1 MQSNAFSTQL
11 MRRISFLILLSSL
24 ACGGDGDKGVTTPNA
39 DPPAPATVARFSAI
53 PVVMPEGATLTPLGH
68 IQPVGHVLPTDHV
81 YFYSWNIDSP
91 GAHQDTITRT
101 VFAPGDGVV
110 TWILFQDFGI
120 KDYKIMFR
128 ITTNFYYY
136 LDHVL
141 LDPSIKVGT
150 IVHAGDR
157 VGTTD
162 PGGALDL
169 GAFDMTQ
176 TLPGFLVP
184 ARYPDQ
190 TLHCVSPFKYF
201 TEPLRSQ
208 LYAKIRRVPSAPD
221 KDGKIDYDIPG
232 KLAGSWFHESL
243 PRTVET
249 SGPTGWPRS
258 LAFAYDFNDPSQV
271 RVSIGGTIA
280 TPGVWAVQ
288 QDAVR
293 PENVS
298 TASGIVTY
306 RLQHIFQN
314 FQAGLML
321 VEMQAADRIRVQV
334 FEGSQ
339 AATATFDSRAQIYV
353 R

>member
-1 MQSNAFSTQL
+1 M
-11 MRRISFLILLSSL
+11 ILGAAILAVI
-24 ACGGDGDKGVTTPNA
+24 ACGDGGGQNGMTNPNA
-39 DPPAPATVARFSAI
+39 DPPAPSTVAQFTVI
-53 PVVMPEGATLTPLGH
+53 PVIMPEGATLTPLGH

-81 YFYSWNIDSP
+81 YFYSWNIDKP
-91 GAHQDTITRT
+91 NGPDTLKRT

-110 TWILFQDFGI
+110 TWILFQDFAI
-120 KDYKIMFR
+120 KDYKVMFR
-128 ITTNFYYY
+128 MTTNFYYY

-141 LDPSIKVGT
+141 LDPNIKVGT
-150 IVHAGDR
+150 IVRAGDR
-157 VGTTD
+157 LGTTD
-162 PGGALDL
+162 PGAALDL

-176 TLPGFLVP
+176 TLTGFLVP

-221 KDGKIDYDIPG
+221 RDGKIDYDIAG
-232 KLAGSWFHESL
+232 RLVGSWFHE
-243 PRTVET
+243 TVPKTMET
-249 SGPTGWPRS
+249 SGPNGWPKS

-280 TPGVWAVQ
+280 TPGVWAVPA
-288 QDAVR
+288 DAPR

-298 TASGIVTY
+298 TSSGVVTY
-306 RLQHIFQN
+306 RLLHIFQQ
-314 FQAGLML
+314 FQSGLML

-339 AATATFDSRAQIYV
+339 ASTATFDSRAQIYV

>member
-1 MQSNAFSTQL
+1 VNKLAAFVV
-11 MRRISFLILLSSL
+11 IAFAL
-24 ACGGDGDKGVTTPNA
+24 ACGDGDHAVTTPNA
-39 DPPAPATVARFSAI
+39 DPPAPATVAQFSVL
-53 PVVMPEGATLTPLGH
+53 PVTMPPDATLTPLGH

-81 YFYSWNIDSP
+81 YFYAGNIDKPS
-91 GAHQDTITRT
+91 GQIDTEKR
-101 VFAPGDGVV
+101 VVYAPGEGVV
-110 TWILFQDFGI
+110 TWILFQNYAI
-120 KDYKIMFR
+120 QDYKIMFR
-128 ITTNFYYY
+128 MTNSFYWY

-141 LDPSIKVGT
+141 LDPGIKVGMV
-150 IVHAGDR
+150 VHAGDR

-162 PGGALDL
+162 PGGTLDL

-176 TLPGFLVP
+176 TLGGFLVP

-208 LYAKIRRVPSAPD
+208 LYAKIRRVSTAPD

-243 PRTVET
+243 PKTVET
-249 SGPTGWPRS
+249 SGPNGWPKS
-258 LAFAYDFNDPSQV
+258 LAFAYDYKDPSLV

-280 TPGVWAVQ
+280 NPGVWAIPA
-288 QDAVR
+288 DAPR

-298 TASGIVTY
+298 VASGVVTY
-306 RLQHIFQN
+306 KLLYLEQQM
-314 FQAGLML
+314 QSGLML

-339 AATATFDSRAQIYV
+339 ASSASFDSRAQIYV